1 MEKAKTKIEELR
13 GKTYDETIHCLK
25 TYGKCCM
32 IRPTGF
38 GKTGI
43 LTRMISDKDNGYSNV
58 LYLYPADIIKSAVLH
73 FYYFCYRKKAPKD
86 KTIPGVRF
94 ISYMKL
100 VRMRKPDF
108 EELGPVDLIIADE
121 CHKLGGADTMIATQK
136 LLDFF
141 PKAHFVGATA
151 TPDRMDNID
160 EVGRF
165 FDDRVISLYTL
176 HDAFQDGVLKK
187 PHYVYNVYRDELPEV
202 EAEKQEAKEE
212 LEQTYGHEK
221 AKDVL
226 RDLDQR
232 LIETAELYN
241 MDNVIRRTCKAYA
254 GGTDYL
260 KFIVFFFSYEA
271 LADKGEEVKEW
282 FHNAFPDY
290 IVTTTV
296 ITAENAETRANLDK
310 LGCMVP
316 RKNHIDLIYSC
327 DMLNMGYHVD
337 DLTGIV
343 MYRGTKSDIIYTQQ
357 LGRVLSSAADAKAG
371 IVIDAVDNIHQ
382 QAAYLTL
389 GRDDIYTQDAR
400 KRKEELEEQKSEAS
414 AYAAYQAGTLT
425 KKDMDPDMR
434 ARFQAYDEGSAP
446 APEWS
451 KYDQSE
457 LNAVI
462 RRFEGGGR
470 ETGSASAGAGCGMTQ
485 EDLDSVDLYAEEKVA
500 TYKELIRKTVAE
512 ARSIRCRKAWAHWTE
527 EGGKTKDEN
536 GRILTRREV
545 LAQKA
550 PEEVPLPP
558 FCFSKQVSVKAVLD
572 EMHIP
577 E

>member
-13 GKTYDETIHCLK
+13 DKTYDETIHCLK

-43 LTRMISDKDNGYSNV
+43 LTRMISDKDNGYSHV

-73 FYYFCYRKKAPKD
+73 FYYQKKVPKD
-86 KTIPGVRF
+86 KTIPGARF

-100 VRMRKPDF
+100 VRMKKPDF
-108 EELGPVDLIIADE
+108 EELGPVDLIISDE

-151 TPDRMDNID
+151 SPDRMDNID

-296 ITAENAETRANLDK
+296 ITAENAETRANLNK

-371 IVIDAVDNIHQ
+371 IVIDVVDNIHQ

-446 APEWS
+446 RPEWS

-470 ETGSASAGAGCGMTQ
+470 ETGPAGTGAGFGLTK
-485 EDLDSVDLYAEEKVA
+485 EDMDSVDLYAEEKVA

-512 ARSIRCRKAWAHWTE
+512 ARSIRCRKAWARWTE
-527 EGGKTKDEN
+527 EGGKTRDEN

-572 EMHIP
+572 EMQIP
-577 E
+577 V